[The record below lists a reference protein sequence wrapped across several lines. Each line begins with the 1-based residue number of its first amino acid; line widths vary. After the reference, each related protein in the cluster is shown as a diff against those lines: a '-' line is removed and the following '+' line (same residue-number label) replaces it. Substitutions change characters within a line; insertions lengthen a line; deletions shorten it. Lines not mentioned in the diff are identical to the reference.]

1 MFSQGDPDLVRGGGS
16 GGPWPGPSRRSP
28 SRGRIPRA
36 SPWADRRERA
46 NGIRG
51 LARRG
56 GPRRGG
62 RIPEPRPRPTDA
74 GEPTDLPGWLARQGE
89 VRSPPTKVP
98 RAPQAEGKLAPGSR
112 TCPVGDNAF
121 WGTTLAG
128 AKTFRPTLRLTI
140 PHWQDLVPGL
150 GIFFKQDPPARR
162 ANSHPGT
169 ARDTGSFPG
178 RQRAGRSRPSQ
189 GAVRLAGRSRPP
201 LTEDPWT
208 PGGSGC
214 VPLPWGP
221 TSRPPS
227 GRSGAK

>member
-1 MFSQGDPDLVRGGGS
+1 MV
-16 GGPWPGPSRRSP
+16 
-28 SRGRIPRA
+28 
-36 SPWADRRERA
+36 
-46 NGIRG
+46 RG

-62 RIPEPRPRPTDA
+62 QIPEPRSAPPGPTDANEPTESAAWPVAGADPEPCPRPTDA

-89 VRSPPTKVP
+89 VRSQPTKVP

-112 TCPVGDNAF
+112 TCPIGENTF

-128 AKTFRPTLRLTI
+128 AKTFPLTLATKNSKPAEPRPRTWKFFRTGPGSRTLDGPGHGALSLPGRRRGG
-140 PHWQDLVPGL
+140 WQVEASLDGGP
-150 GIFFKQDPPARR
+150 
-162 ANSHPGT
+162 
-169 ARDTGSFPG
+169 RDPG
-178 RQRAGRSRPSQ
+178 RQA
-189 GAVRLAGRSRPP
+189 
-201 LTEDPWT
+201 PWT

-221 TSRPPS
+221 TTRPPS